1 MSLMDEDM
9 EEETR
14 EYRYEETGAH
24 WSGPLGGKEGELK
37 ASDTMKKKQPHRNW
51 TILKLNP

>member
-1 MSLMDEDM
+1 MDEDM

-24 WSGPLGGKEGELK
+24 WSGPLGGKEGEHK